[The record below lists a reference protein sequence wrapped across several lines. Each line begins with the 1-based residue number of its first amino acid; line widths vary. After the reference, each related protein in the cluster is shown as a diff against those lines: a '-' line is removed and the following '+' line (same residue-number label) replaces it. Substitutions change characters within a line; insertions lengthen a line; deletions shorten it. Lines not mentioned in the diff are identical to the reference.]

1 MLTYIHTYI
10 HNWYIQIM
18 CIHIMLNFVHT
29 CMDML
34 CLYLLRPYINSSYA
48 QICHTFHMCTNGS
61 LLLGRYEYSG
71 NIWQRFELVV
81 LF

>member
-1 MLTYIHTYI
+1 MVYTDHVYTFIS
-10 HNWYIQIM
+10 
-18 CIHIMLNFVHT
+18 CLNFVHT

-34 CLYLLRPYINSSYA
+34 CLYLLRPYIHVSYA
-48 QICHTFHMCTNGS
+48 QIFHMFHMCTNAS

-81 LF
+81 LFDAAK